1 MGGSRTAPTGS
12 WGCSILRVVSQAS
25 YGPVRSCALEQRFAY
40 AQTPWGLV
48 RNQPPHGAHDLN
60 ATTHAVFGVA
70 ALAGAGLVLG
80 TDPPAYAYPVAIVA
94 AWLPDVDNPRS
105 TLGNG
110 LSRVKNPVLNAL
122 IRPFSW
128 ALRTTSFVLV
138 RTVGHRTLTHSILGV
153 VLFSLPILLFLGGFP
168 NLSLALVAGY
178 ASHVFADALNTRGVP
193 LLWPVGRPFRL
204 LPGGVRSGG
213 AVEVA
218 VALLAL
224 AFTLY
229 ALLLLYPALR
239 GVIGLQPL

>member
-1 MGGSRTAPTGS
+1 M
-12 WGCSILRVVSQAS
+12 
-25 YGPVRSCALEQRFAY
+25 
-40 AQTPWGLV
+40 
-48 RNQPPHGAHDLN
+48 N

-70 ALAGAGLVLG
+70 ALAGAALVLG
-80 TDPPAYAYPVAIVA
+80 TEPPAYVYPAAVTA

-110 LSRVKNPVLNAL
+110 LSRLKNPVLNL
-122 IRPFSW
+122 LSRPFSW

-138 RTVGHRTLTHSILGV
+138 RTVGHRTLTHSLLGIF
-153 VLFSLPILLFLGGFP
+153 LFSVPVWLFLGGLP
-168 NLSLALVAGY
+168 NLALALVAGY
-178 ASHVFADALNTRGVP
+178 ASHVLADALNTRGVP
-193 LLWPVGRPFRL
+193 LLWPAGRPFRL

-218 VALLAL
+218 VALAAL

-239 GVIGLQPL
+239 GVVGLEPL

>member
-1 MGGSRTAPTGS
+1 M
-12 WGCSILRVVSQAS
+12 
-25 YGPVRSCALEQRFAY
+25 
-40 AQTPWGLV
+40 
-48 RNQPPHGAHDLN
+48 N

-70 ALAGAGLVLG
+70 ALAGAALVAG
-80 TDPPAYAYPVAIVA
+80 TDPPAYVYPAAIVA

-110 LSRVKNPVLNAL
+110 LSRLKNPVLNL
-122 IRPFSW
+122 LSRPLSW

-138 RTVGHRTLTHSILGV
+138 RTVGHRTLTHSLVGIL
-153 VLFSLPILLFLGGFP
+153 LFSLPVWLLLGGFP

-178 ASHVFADALNTRGVP
+178 ASHVLADALNTRGVP
-193 LLWPVGRPFRL
+193 LLWPVGKPFRL

-218 VALLAL
+218 VALVAL

-239 GVIGLQPL
+239 GVVGLQPF

>member
-1 MGGSRTAPTGS
+1 M
-12 WGCSILRVVSQAS
+12 
-25 YGPVRSCALEQRFAY
+25 
-40 AQTPWGLV
+40 
-48 RNQPPHGAHDLN
+48 
-60 ATTHAVFGVA
+60 FGVA
-70 ALAGAGLVLG
+70 ALAGAALVLR
-80 TDPPAYAYPVAIVA
+80 TDPPAYAYPAAVAA

-110 LSRVKNPVLNAL
+110 LSRLKNPVLNVL
-122 IRPFSW
+122 SRPLSW
-128 ALRTTSFVLV
+128 TLKTTSFVLV
-138 RTVGHRTLTHSILGV
+138 RTVGHRTLTHSLLGV
-153 VLFSLPILLFLGGFP
+153 LLFSLAVWLLLGSFP

-178 ASHVFADALNTRGVP
+178 TSHVLADALNTRGVP
-193 LLWPVGRPFRL
+193 LFWPAGKAFRL

-218 VALLAL
+218 VALVAL

>member
-1 MGGSRTAPTGS
+1 M
-12 WGCSILRVVSQAS
+12 
-25 YGPVRSCALEQRFAY
+25 
-40 AQTPWGLV
+40 
-48 RNQPPHGAHDLN
+48 N

-70 ALAGAGLVLG
+70 ALAGAALVVG
-80 TDPPAYAYPVAIVA
+80 AHPPAYVYPAAVAA

-110 LSRVKNPVLNAL
+110 LSRMKNPVLNL
-122 IRPFSW
+122 LTRPLSW

-138 RTVGHRTLTHSILGV
+138 RTVGHRTLTHSLLGV
-153 VLFSLPILLFLGGFP
+153 LLFSLPVLLFLGGFP

-178 ASHVFADALNTRGVP
+178 TSHILADALNTRGVP
-193 LLWPVGRPFRL
+193 LFWPAGRPFRL

-218 VALLAL
+218 VALVAL

-229 ALLLLYPALR
+229 ALLLLYPFLR
-239 GVIGLQPL
+239 GAIGLQPL

>member
-1 MGGSRTAPTGS
+1 M
-12 WGCSILRVVSQAS
+12 
-25 YGPVRSCALEQRFAY
+25 
-40 AQTPWGLV
+40 
-48 RNQPPHGAHDLN
+48 N

-70 ALAGAGLVLG
+70 ALAGAALVTG
-80 TDPPAYAYPVAIVA
+80 VDPPAYVYPAAIVA

-110 LSRVKNPVLNAL
+110 LSRMKSPVLNL
-122 IRPFSW
+122 LSRPLSW

-138 RTVGHRTLTHSILGV
+138 RTVGHRTLTHSLVGIL
-153 VLFSLPILLFLGGFP
+153 LFSLPVWLILGSFP
-168 NLSLALVAGY
+168 DLVLALVAGY
-178 ASHVFADALNTRGVP
+178 ASHVLADALNTRGVP
-193 LLWPVGRPFRL
+193 LLWPVGKPFRL

-218 VALLAL
+218 VALVTL

-229 ALLLLYPALR
+229 ALLLLYPELR